1 MYIMAA
7 VVGCGVVAG
16 IIYLKRMSI
25 AKAFLTTYSDY
36 RENQIKQETQIF
48 NETPKDKLISCRFY
62 EFNPDTLQYER
73 TTDKSVTSSKIC
85 KLKFKNMVFY
95 SFLKNYN
102 LRDTYLEYID
112 SLEDSDE
119 TGEAG
124 EGSTGVAE
132 SKPLITHLNKIT
144 NRTFQLLSAT
154 ATVKI
159 KSHNVDYIPEF
170 DILDLINE
178 FSFNGNTLFLTDAN
192 KVFMIALMNTT
203 LNKRIELSNFC
214 IDGNKKNLD
223 GDNLDI
229 QVHYQLITNNA
240 DIYNGVDL
248 VLKFSEYN
256 DLTVVTEFKDL

>member
-7 VVGCGVVAG
+7 IIGCGVVAG

-25 AKAFLTTYSDY
+25 AKTLLSTYSDY
-36 RENQIKQETQIF
+36 KENQIKQETQIF
-48 NETPKDKLISCRFY
+48 NEIPKDKLVNCRFY
-62 EFNPDTLQYER
+62 EFVPETLRYER

-85 KLKFKNMVFY
+85 KLKFKNLVFY

-112 SLEDSDE
+112 SLEDDNDNDNDNK
-119 TGEAG
+119 
-124 EGSTGVAE
+124 E
-132 SKPLITHLNKIT
+132 SIPLITHLNKIT

-154 ATVKI
+154 ATIKI

-170 DILDLINE
+170 DILDLLNE

-203 LNKRIELSNFC
+203 LDKRIELDNFC
-214 IDGNKKNLD
+214 IDGDKKNLD
-223 GDNLDI
+223 TDNLDI
-229 QVHYQLITNNA
+229 EVHYQLITNNA
-240 DIYNGVDL
+240 DIYNGTNL
-248 VLKFSEYN
+248 VLKFDEYN

>member
-1 MYIMAA
+1 
-7 VVGCGVVAG
+7 
-16 IIYLKRMSI
+16 
-25 AKAFLTTYSDY
+25 
-36 RENQIKQETQIF
+36 
-48 NETPKDKLISCRFY
+48 
-62 EFNPDTLQYER
+62 
-73 TTDKSVTSSKIC
+73 
-85 KLKFKNMVFY
+85 MVFY

-203 LNKRIELSNFC
+203 LNKRIDLSNFC